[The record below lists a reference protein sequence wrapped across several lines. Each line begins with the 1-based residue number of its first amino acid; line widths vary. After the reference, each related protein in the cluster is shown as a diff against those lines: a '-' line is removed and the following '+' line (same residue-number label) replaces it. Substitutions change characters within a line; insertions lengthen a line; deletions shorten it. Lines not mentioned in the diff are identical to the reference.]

1 MLANAKQSNEIQEQ
15 VVRRSNSCAN
25 DLGPNNSRRLR
36 EALSDLYRLLEE
48 YAPSWYTEQYR
59 EKAQAALRYAEKY

>member
-1 MLANAKQSNEIQEQ
+1 MLTNARGLNEIREQ
-15 VVRRSNSCAN
+15 VVRGSGSRGS
-25 DLGPNNSRRLR
+25 DRRPNNSLRLR
-36 EALSDLYRLLEE
+36 EALSDLYQLLEE